1 MSTIETRLVN
11 FAELTPEICQN
22 RFDTAVETYRAAVKA
37 LETAP
42 ATVAD
47 FLEPLDAAVA
57 AFSEAISV
65 SFHMTSIGAGDAY
78 EPLLGYLSSAYTE
91 LESEMRTNKAIFNK
105 FVELESTDLDPESAS
120 LVQTELLRFRQ
131 GGIDLPAEK
140 QAELAELNKTIS
152 ELATQYQQRVSKQLA
167 QDIVVGDNHYPTNN
181 FTLQAVLEEVTDPA
195 ERAEILRQSLARGF
209 GGDVDTDT
217 RDLVL
222 QIVTARHK
230 RAQLLGYPTHADAV
244 IAEETAPSVEAA
256 QKLLADVG
264 KAALLKLNEEAQV
277 LADLAAADGITDFTT
292 ADWAYYETKLK
303 ESSLGLSNEALKPYL
318 ELWTVLEDGVFFA
331 ANRLYGITATLR
343 PELKGWDP
351 SCRVYELTNESGK
364 SLGLFIADMFTR
376 PGKNGGAW
384 MNSLIQGHAA
394 TNHESIIMNVCN
406 YTPVAEGKKKFLT
419 WDEVETLFHEFG
431 HALHGFLSTTKYQQ
445 TAGTNVPRDFVE
457 LPSQLNEMWAYHPE
471 VIANFARHTETGEVI
486 PAEMLEQLQQSKAF
500 GQAYVTVEFA
510 ASALLDQLWHTANPT
525 EIDSVEEF
533 EAAALQRS
541 GVYSELVPPR
551 YRSTYFPHAFTV
563 GYDAGYYSYMW
574 AEALVAECE
583 EWFRTVAAV
592 DGDGGFN
599 REAGR
604 KIQEEILS
612 KGASRNPN
620 DSFVALIGHE
630 ARGETILTR
639 RGL

>member
-1 MSTIETRLVN
+1 MSTIETRLVD
-11 FAELTPEICQN
+11 FAALTPAACEA
-22 RFDTAVETYRAAVKA
+22 RFDAAVETYREAVKA

-42 ATVAD
+42 ATVVD
-47 FLEPLDAAVA
+47 FLEPLDAASA
-57 AFSEAISV
+57 AFAEAVSV
-65 SFHMTSIGAGDAY
+65 CFHMTSIGAGEEY
-78 EPLLGYLSSAYTE
+78 EPLLGYLSNLYTE
-91 LESEMRTNKAIFNK
+91 LESEKRTNKAIFAK
-105 FVELESTDLDPESAS
+105 FVELEASDLDPESAQ

-140 QAELAELNKTIS
+140 QAELAELNKRIS
-152 ELATQYQQRVSKQLA
+152 DLATQYQQRVSKQLA
-167 QDIVVGDNHYPTNN
+167 QDIVVGENHYPTNN
-181 FTLQAVLEEVTDPA
+181 FTLQAVLEEVADPA
-195 ERAEILRQSLARGF
+195 ERAEILKQSLARGF
-209 GGDVDTDT
+209 GGDAETDT
-217 RDLVL
+217 RNLVL
-222 QIVTARHK
+222 QIVAARHQ
-230 RAQLLGYPTHADAV
+230 RAQLLGYATHADAV

-256 QKLLADVG
+256 QKLLSDVG
-264 KAALLKLNEEAQV
+264 KAALEKLNEEAKV
-277 LADLAAADGITDFTT
+277 LAALAAADGVKEFTT

-351 SCRVYELTNESGK
+351 SCRVYELTDETGK

-406 YTPVAEGKKKFLT
+406 FTPVAAGEKKFLT

-431 HALHGFLSTTKYQQ
+431 HALHGFLSTTKYEQ

-471 VIANFARHTETGEVI
+471 VIANFARHVETGEVI
-486 PAEMLEQLQQSKAF
+486 PQEMLAQLQKSKAF

-510 ASALLDQLWHTANPT
+510 ASALLDQLWHTANPA
-525 EIDSVEEF
+525 EITSVEDF
-533 EAAALQRS
+533 EAAALQGS
-541 GVYSELVPPR
+541 GVYSQLVPPR

-583 EWFRTVAAV
+583 EWFRNVAAV
-592 DGDGGFN
+592 NGDGGLN

-612 KGASRNPN
+612 RGSSRNPN
-620 DSFVALIGHE
+620 DSFVSLIGHE